1 MEHRLVRGF
10 VVGSIVL
17 GGVVGA
23 IAEGAAPP
31 LLPDVAPPGVWTLQ
45 EVDGSSDPWPD
56 ATVQL
61 GVADDGVTLLV
72 DSGCDRFLAV
82 VSFDGGRPV
91 LETRAR
97 SDLRCEGD
105 RAAAEAIVAPVVAD
119 VEAID
124 VLAGRLVIRGAGRV
138 LAFAPEAP
146 PTPAGVPGAPPVAS
160 SDRLDP
166 TRFDAVVDASAS
178 SGAAWV
184 QDPLWV
190 ALLFVDAGSTRR
202 TTIVRD
208 EGSDDATATVRLW
221 FDGLLDD
228 AIRARWFEV
237 HLERDDDAVW
247 RVASARRAVV
257 CGRPGMADEAVA
269 GRCP

>member
-1 MEHRLVRGF
+1 MQHRMVRGL

-17 GGVVGA
+17 AGTLMAVA
-23 IAEGAAPP
+23 RSAEPP

-45 EVDGSSDPWPD
+45 RVDGTSDPWPD
-56 ATVQL
+56 AMVQL
-61 GVADDGVTLLV
+61 GVADDGVTVLV
-72 DSGCDRFLAV
+72 DTGCDRFLAV
-82 VSFDGGRPV
+82 VSLAGRRPV
-91 LETRAR
+91 LDTRTR

-105 RAAAEAIVAPVVAD
+105 RAAAEAAVAPVLAD

-138 LAFAPEAP
+138 LVFAPEAA
-146 PTPAGVPGAPPVAS
+146 PTSAGVPGAPPVAS

-166 TRFDAVVDASAS
+166 TRFDAVIDASAS

-184 QDPLWV
+184 RDPLWV
-190 ALLFVDAGSTRR
+190 ALLFVDADSTRR

-208 EGSDDATATVRLW
+208 EGGDDAATTVRFW

-228 AIRARWFEV
+228 AVRARWYDV
-237 HLERDDDAVW
+237 RLERDADGVW
-247 RVASARRAVV
+247 RVASASRAVV
-257 CGRPGMADEAVA
+257 CARPGTADEAVA